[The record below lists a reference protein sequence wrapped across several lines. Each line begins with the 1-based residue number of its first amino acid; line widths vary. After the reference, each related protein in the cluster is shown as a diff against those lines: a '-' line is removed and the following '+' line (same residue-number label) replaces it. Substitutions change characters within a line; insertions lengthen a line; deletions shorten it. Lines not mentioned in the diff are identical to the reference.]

1 MGKTLSCTLP
11 NTNIIFIHSTL
22 DLAPCNYKFHGI
34 TYAGNNF
41 TRKSFRRVLQG
52 TQSPSTKMRYCKH
65 RGQSPVLHYWTRA
78 SYIIPHNITFGTL
91 YLQISR
97 HHNCTSQKEHM
108 ATKSLLKEMH
118 QKSPPSNPRDV
129 KPKWGNRGRQL
140 KRGPP
145 VKPPGTQN
153 QGNKQQK
160 QTCNIWIALPPR
172 AELQLD
178 CELQQAKKE
187 LFASDTVAINYT
199 TSQDAHPKH
208 QQIIGK

>member
-91 YLQISR
+91 YLQISW
-97 HHNCTSQKEHM
+97 HHRCTSRKQHT
-108 ATKSLLKEMH
+108 ATKSLLKQMH
-118 QKSPPSNPRDV
+118 RQSPPGNLSIRI
-129 KPKWGNRGRQL
+129 PKKGYRGRRMGQ
-140 KRGPP
+140 
-145 VKPPGTQN
+145 
-153 QGNKQQK
+153 
-160 QTCNIWIALPPR
+160 ALTHQYCRNTEPR
-172 AELQLD
+172 EQ
-178 CELQQAKKE
+178 
-187 LFASDTVAINYT
+187 ST
-199 TSQDAHPKH
+199 P
-208 QQIIGK
+208 